1 MDYFM
6 EFHWWYLLVGFILF
20 FLMSGKGKGGF
31 VVKSFTANMEILDQ
45 RFKGCQPEAR
55 YSIFKEGSPDHI
67 EIEVEQL
74 SIQVG
79 EELEF
84 QLNGKTFAKVK
95 VKRNKEAEFDHW
107 SDEDGY
113 FPVIKENDAIVI
125 KYQNI
130 EVLRGIFQSD

>member
-20 FLMSGKGKGGF
+20 FFISGKGKGGF

-55 YSIFKEGSPDHI
+55 YSIFKEGSPDRI

-84 QLNGKTFAKVK
+84 QLNGKTLAKVR

-107 SDEDGY
+107 SDEDVY
-113 FPVIKENDAIVI
+113 FPAIKENDAIVI